1 MAREWRIERD
11 GDDEEKNNDRWL
23 VTYADMITVLM
34 IFFIVLYALSAKISL
49 KNFEQLAKSL
59 NNTLTKKKIINS
71 PQDPFAPTTDNRST
85 VEDESKEVRKAL
97 APFKGKS
104 QVKVDLTDRGLVIS
118 LADTSFFDLG
128 STDLKQEGKA
138 ALLKIAAVV
147 ATESNAISVEGHS
160 DNTPSGTQ
168 DNSNWLI
175 AATRAAN
182 VASFLSEQ
190 GKVPAKR
197 FRVVSFGE
205 YKPLFPNNSP
215 EHKAMNRRV
224 DIVIMKEA
232 PTPAMTPRPD
242 PSVDTLPPAFGN
254 QNPVPTPPPF
264 NRPAGD
270 GIPNPFGNTF

>member
-1 MAREWRIERD
+1 MAREWRVERD
-11 GDDEEKNNDRWL
+11 GDDETRDNDRWL

-59 NNTLTKKKIINS
+59 NHTLTKKKAINS
-71 PQDPFAPTTDNRST
+71 PQDPFAPTTDQKSPM
-85 VEDESKEVRKAL
+85 EEESQDVRKAL

-104 QVKVDLTDRGLVIS
+104 QVKVDLTDRGLIIS

-128 STDLKQEGKA
+128 STELKHEGKA
-138 ALLKIAAVV
+138 ALLKLAAAI
-147 ATESNAISVEGHS
+147 ATESNAISVEGHT
-160 DNTPSGTQ
+160 DNTPSGIHT
-168 DNSNWLI
+168 NSNWII

-182 VASFLSEQ
+182 VASFLSEH

-197 FRVVSFGE
+197 FQVVSYGE
-205 YKPLFPNNSP
+205 FKPLFPNNSP

-224 DIVIMKEA
+224 DIVIQKEA
-232 PTPAMTPRPD
+232 PTAAMTPRPE

-254 QNPVPTPPPF
+254 QNVIATPPPF
-264 NRPAGD
+264 NRPTGE
-270 GIPNPFGNTF
+270 GIANPFGNQF